1 MNLSEPLIVS
11 NDRQLFVDNH
21 LIDNF
26 ENVLIHQPAPH
37 PARNVSHAQSPL
49 GR

>member
-1 MNLSEPLIVS
+1 MNLPDPLIAS

-21 LIDNF
+21 LIDS
-26 ENVLIHQPAPH
+26 LRTRAYSPAH
-37 PARNVSHAQSPL
+37 AQPARNVSHAQSPL